1 MSGGES
7 RLLGRWGEAL
17 AAEELRRRGCRLV
30 EAGWRCRFG
39 EVDLIAEEGPFLCF
53 VEVKLRKDG
62 RVAQAREFVDR
73 RKQEKLRTTAQLYL
87 AEHPTQL
94 QPRFDVVEIY
104 APQGL
109 ATRAP
114 GGENRGEGETAPL
127 FCDKRLTGEK
137 RTGIIKHWIE

>member
-1 MSGGES
+1 MGRGSGGGGAAPARVPPGGG
-7 RLLGRWGEAL
+7 RLAL
-17 AAEELRRRGCRLV
+17 PV
-30 EAGWRCRFG
+30 WR
-39 EVDLIAEEGPFLCF
+39 F

-114 GGENRGEGETAPL
+114 EIYVIPDA
-127 FCDKRLTGEK
+127 F
-137 RTGIIKHWIE
+137 

>member
-53 VEVKLRKDG
+53 VEVKLRG
-62 RVAQAREFVDR
+62 SGAIGLPREFVDS
-73 RKQEKLRTTAQLYL
+73 RKQSRLRAAAACYL
-87 AEHPTQL
+87 SARALDVPA
-94 QPRFDVVEIY
+94 RFDVAEVY
-104 APQGL
+104 TDVRHSAGN
-109 ATRAP
+109 TRIAYI
-114 GGENRGEGETAPL
+114 ENA
-127 FCDKRLTGEK
+127 F
-137 RTGIIKHWIE
+137 

>member
-39 EVDLIAEEGPFLCF
+39 EVDLI
-53 VEVKLRKDG
+53 
-62 RVAQAREFVDR
+62 VDR

-114 GGENRGEGETAPL
+114 EIYVIPDA
-127 FCDKRLTGEK
+127 F
-137 RTGIIKHWIE
+137 

>member
-1 MSGGES
+1 MGRGSGGGGAAPARVPPGGG
-7 RLLGRWGEAL
+7 RLAL
-17 AAEELRRRGCRLV
+17 PVWRG
-30 EAGWRCRFG
+30 GP
-39 EVDLIAEEGPFLCF
+39 EGPFLCF

-109 ATRAP
+109 ATRVPEIYVIPDA
-114 GGENRGEGETAPL
+114 
-127 FCDKRLTGEK
+127 F
-137 RTGIIKHWIE
+137 

>member
-1 MSGGES
+1 M
-7 RLLGRWGEAL
+7 
-17 AAEELRRRGCRLV
+17 

-53 VEVKLRKDG
+53 VEAKLRKDG

-109 ATRAP
+109 ATRVPEIYVIPDAFDVPLPRSGKWAGP

-127 FCDKRLTGEK
+127 FATNA
-137 RTGIIKHWIE
+137 